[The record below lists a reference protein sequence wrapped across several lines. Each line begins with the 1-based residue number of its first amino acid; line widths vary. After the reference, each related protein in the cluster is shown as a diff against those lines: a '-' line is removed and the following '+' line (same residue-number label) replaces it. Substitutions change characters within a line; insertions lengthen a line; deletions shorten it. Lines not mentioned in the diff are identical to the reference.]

1 MKLLTAEDEAKFYKS
16 AFPPLPSTLHPN
28 LTTSLTP
35 NPSATVK
42 GGTIGGLVGLA
53 AGSAGVYASHKR
65 FPLIRNLT
73 LPFKVF
79 LAASTGTFAA
89 IICADRSGRA
99 YEATQHPD
107 REYHNARQ
115 SLIEKLDADR
125 SSGERAMV
133 WAHENRYS
141 IIFGSWV
148 ASMGAA
154 FALVSRSPMN
164 TAQKLVQARVYA
176 QGLTMAV
183 VIASLALEGADMKQ
197 ARREV
202 GSDQPVTKALRKKRL
217 TDADQWMDMVEAE
230 EERMRERGREVRG
243 A

>member
-1 MKLLTAEDEAKFYKS
+1 MKLLTPEDESKFY
-16 AFPPLPSTLHPN
+16 A
-28 LTTSLTP
+28 
-35 NPSATVK
+35 ATVK

-53 AGSAGVYASHKR
+53 AGTAGVYGAAKR
-65 FPLIRNLT
+65 YQLIRNLT

-79 LAASTGTFAA
+79 LAVSTGSFAA
-89 IICADRSGRA
+89 IIAADRSGRA

-107 REYHNARQ
+107 RQYHNARQ
-115 SLIEKLDADR
+115 DALLAIEAQRTGSEK
-125 SSGERAMV
+125 AMV

-148 ASMGAA
+148 ASMGTA

-183 VIASLALEGADMKQ
+183 VIASLALEGADMKK
-197 ARREV
+197 ARDGSVVKEV
-202 GSDQPVTKALRKKRL
+202 RKL
-217 TDADQWMDMVEAE
+217 TDKDQWMDMVEAE
-230 EERMRERGREVRG
+230 EERMKERGREVRKI
-243 A
+243 